1 MKCSTSLQALVVIP
15 VLLLALA
22 TASGASAELLTLE
35 AALRQARSANPALD
49 QAEARIAQA
58 RAALKE
64 SRAAFWPR
72 VDVSLEYL
80 RGDAPSA
87 YLFKTIDAR
96 QLPPGVDFNEPGRFD
111 NWETGVQAHLNLY
124 AGGRDKL
131 RYEQAHLGL
140 EQARSARAG
149 LANQLDATVIDT
161 YLALLTA
168 QTLVEIA
175 HQSLAVVEREIELA
189 EVRFAGGSLLR
200 ADLLS
205 LQVRRAEAQSEI
217 IRARGHQQRLQAALA
232 VLLDRDAHVPLEI
245 VSGGFTYEPPHD
257 YAQALEHALER
268 RAELSGSRQSVQSA
282 RLGQGVARSEY
293 RPRLDLQARLYH
305 DDPDLAYNAERL
317 NWTLGVR
324 LSWEI
329 FSGFATSAREEAA
342 RGLIQESLAAE
353 RRLRRDVELQV
364 REAWLGIEEAAARQA
379 VTVAAVVQAEEAFSL
394 VQTRFAGGAADV
406 TRYLEAELSLSRSRM
421 AAAAAER
428 EYLRALADLAR
439 ALGERHF
446 HQESTGGVQ

>member
-1 MKCSTSLQALVVIP
+1 MKRSRSLPAFVVVP
-15 VLLLALA
+15 LLLLTLA
-22 TASGASAELLTLE
+22 TVSSASAELLTLE
-35 AALRQARSANPALD
+35 KALSLARSANPALG
-49 QAEARIAQA
+49 QADARMAQA
-58 RAALKE
+58 KAALKE

-124 AGGRDKL
+124 AGGRDRL
-131 RYEQAHLGL
+131 RYEQAQVGL
-140 EQARSARAG
+140 EQARSARTA

-217 IRARGHQQRLQAALA
+217 IRAKAHQQRLRAALA
-232 VLLDRDAHVPLEI
+232 VLLDRDAHAPLEI
-245 VSGGFTYEPPHD
+245 ACGGFAYDPPQN
-257 YAQALEHALER
+257 YPQALERALAQ
-268 RAELSGSRQSVQSA
+268 RAELTGARQSLQSA
-282 RLGQGVARSEY
+282 QLGQSVARSEY

-305 DDPDLAYNAERL
+305 DDPDLAYNADRL
-317 NWTLGVR
+317 NWTLGAR

-329 FSGFATSAREEAA
+329 FSGFATSAREESA
-342 RGLIQESLAAE
+342 RGLIQESRAAE
-353 RRLRRDVELQV
+353 RRQRRDIELEV
-364 REAWLGIEEAAARQA
+364 RTAWLGIEEAAARQA
-379 VTVAAVVQAEEAFSL
+379 VSVAAVAQAEEAFSL
-394 VQTRFAGGAADV
+394 VQTRFAGGAVEV
-406 TRYLEAELSLSRSRM
+406 TRYLEAELTLSRSRM

-428 EYLRALADLAR
+428 DHLRALAELAR
-439 ALGERHF
+439 ALGEGRA
-446 HQESTGGVQ
+446 HQESTGDVQ

>member
-1 MKCSTSLQALVVIP
+1 MKRSRSLPAFFVVP
-15 VLLLALA
+15 LLLLTLA
-22 TASGASAELLTLE
+22 TVSGASAELLTLE
-35 AALRQARSANPALD
+35 KALSLARSANPALD
-49 QAEARIAQA
+49 QAEARMAQA
-58 RAALKE
+58 KAALKE

-96 QLPPGVDFNEPGRFD
+96 QLPPGVDFNEPGRFN

-131 RYEQAHLGL
+131 RYEQAQLGL
-140 EQARSARAG
+140 EQARSARTA

-217 IRARGHQQRLQAALA
+217 IRAQAHQQRLRAALA
-232 VLLDRDAHVPLEI
+232 VLLDLDAHAPLEI
-245 VSGGFTYEPPHD
+245 ACGGFAYDPPQN
-257 YAQALEHALER
+257 YTQALERALAR
-268 RAELSGSRQSVQSA
+268 RAELANARQSLQRA
-282 RLGQGVARSEY
+282 RLGQSVARSEY

-305 DDPDLAYNAERL
+305 DDPDLAYNADRL
-317 NWTLGVR
+317 NWTLGAR
-324 LSWEI
+324 LRWEI
-329 FSGFATSAREEAA
+329 FSGFATSAREESA
-342 RGLIQESLAAE
+342 RGLIQESRAAE
-353 RRLRRDVELQV
+353 RRQRRDIELEV
-364 REAWLGIEEAAARQA
+364 RTAWLGVEEAAARQA
-379 VTVAAVVQAEEAFSL
+379 VSVAAVAQAEEAFSL
-394 VQTRFAGGAADV
+394 VQARFAGGAADV
-406 TRYLEAELSLSRSRM
+406 TRYLEAELTLSRSRM

-428 EYLRALADLAR
+428 DHLRALAELAR
-439 ALGERHF
+439 ALGEGRSN
-446 HQESTGGVQ
+446 QELTGDVQ

>member
-1 MKCSTSLQALVVIP
+1 MKLSKTLQALVVVP
-15 VLLLALA
+15 L
-22 TASGASAELLTLE
+22 LLTL
-35 AALRQARSANPALD
+35 AAVSGAPAEPLTLEKALSLARSANPALD

-58 RAALKE
+58 RAALME

-111 NWETGVQAHLNLY
+111 NWETAVQAHLNLY

-131 RYEQAHLGL
+131 RYEQAQLGL
-140 EQARSARAG
+140 EQARSARAA

-175 HQSLAVVEREIELA
+175 HQSLALVEREINLA
-189 EVRFAGGSLLR
+189 EVRFSGGSLLR

-217 IRARGHQQRLQAALA
+217 IRAGSHQQRLQAALA
-232 VLLDRDAHVPLEI
+232 VLLDRDAHAPLEI
-245 VSGGFTYEPPHD
+245 VAGEFSYDRPHD
-257 YAQALEHALER
+257 YGQALERALVQR
-268 RAELSGSRQSVQSA
+268 SELTGARHSLQSA
-282 RLGQGVARSEY
+282 RLVQNVARSEY
-293 RPRLDLQARLYH
+293 RPRLDLEARLYH
-305 DDPDLAYNAERL
+305 DDPDLDYNAERL

-329 FSGFATSAREEAA
+329 FSGFATSAREDSA
-342 RGLIQESLAAE
+342 RGQIQESLAAE
-353 RRLRRDVELQV
+353 RRLRRDIELQV
-364 REAWLGIEEAAARQA
+364 REAWLGVEEAAARQA

-394 VQTRFAGGAADV
+394 VQTRFAGGAAEV
-406 TRYLEAELSLSRSRM
+406 TRYLEAELSLNRSRM

-428 EYLRALADLAR
+428 DHLRALAELAR
-439 ALGERHF
+439 ALGEGSF
-446 HQESTGGVQ
+446 YQESTGGVQ